1 MSLEDNIY
9 RERNGAAPGA
19 GRRQALSKGSG
30 QP

>member
-9 RERNGAAPGA
+9 RKRNGAAPSA
-19 GRRQALSKGSG
+19 GKRQALLKGSG